1 MNTIRM
7 RTMLEDQV
15 ADEVDLGLEDHLLS
29 VRVLMVAKMKML
41 TTMMTIPMGVEVITK
56 IIIITMKMMTVR
68 VSLMVS
74 NKKVILIYSTKPIQ
88 NPYLKSQS
96 QRAR

>member
-1 MNTIRM
+1 MKRM